1 MDITPPKNDQG
12 VQRLKELNRNG
23 SVKQTDRTS
32 PYPPIESS
40 ETHHE
45 TGIKPA
51 LERRQQQRRQVQRR
65 QQESETPFNTR
76 NGEERRQNG
85 RRYED
90 RLEDAD
96 SQNGQSETPHID
108 EKV

>member
-23 SVKQTDRTS
+23 SVKQTERTS
-32 PYPPIESS
+32 AYPPIESS

-45 TGIKPA
+45 AGVKPV

-76 NGEERRQNG
+76 SGDERRQGG

-90 RLEDAD
+90 RQEDGD
-96 SQNGQSETPHID
+96 SQSGQNDIPHID